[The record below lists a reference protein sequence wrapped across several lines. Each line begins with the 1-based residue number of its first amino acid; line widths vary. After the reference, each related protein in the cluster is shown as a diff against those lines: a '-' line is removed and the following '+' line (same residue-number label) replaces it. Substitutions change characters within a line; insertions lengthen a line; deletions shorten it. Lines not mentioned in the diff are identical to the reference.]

1 MEKNTCEIDWKHIYE
16 NNPDEQNEI
25 AIEIKRRQFLRKS
38 RLDKAGLP
46 VHNMAPMLQ
55 WPVEQ
60 K

>member
-16 NNPDEQNEI
+16 NNPNEQNEI

-55 WPVEQ
+55 
-60 K
+60 